1 MRESERDRVDFQRML
16 DRKRANR
23 FREIDSLSPALREL
37 VHEYGWNIVKS
48 FLTLGVREPR
58 HIRHL
63 VETVLDDFSPTRGAF
78 SIQGVRNNI
87 AATLS
92 ESKEQAR

>member
-1 MRESERDRVDFQRML
+1 MIRDPDDFQSMV
-16 DRKRANR
+16 DRKRVNR
-23 FREIDSLSPALREL
+23 FREIDSLSPAHREL
-37 VHEYGWNIVKS
+37 IHEYGWNIVKN

-78 SIQGVRNNI
+78 SIQGIRVHHDDNRS
-87 AATLS
+87 AL
-92 ESKEQAR
+92 ESKEGR